1 MAQRRHTAAPCR
13 RLILQA
19 PVSGNSQCVSTDSP
33 NSDTR
38 HCGTPPLTPSFESHA
53 TVSICPCTTNL
64 TCNLRMIRLVRFRVI
79 GAATPYCCPLPQT
92 HSPGICLWKLKV
104 CLCGG
109 ERLRENR
116 GCTDDNRNVGI
127 VFPRREREREMIAC
141 YVGFVIAWRRN
152 NHASTTVRVRRTV
165 FPRNDVAILLVRPYV
180 ARGSVLS

>member
-13 RLILQA
+13 RFILHVS
-19 PVSGNSQCVSTDSP
+19 VSGNSQCVSTDSP
-33 NSDTR
+33 NSDY
-38 HCGTPPLTPSFESHA
+38 HCGTSPLTPSFESHA

-64 TCNLRMIRLVRFRVI
+64 TCNLRLIRRVRFRVI

-127 VFPRREREREMIAC
+127 VFPHRERDACMTCGFRDRVAAEQPREYNSAGATNSIP
-141 YVGFVIAWRRN
+141 
-152 NHASTTVRVRRTV
+152 TE
-165 FPRNDVAILLVRPYV
+165 
-180 ARGSVLS
+180 